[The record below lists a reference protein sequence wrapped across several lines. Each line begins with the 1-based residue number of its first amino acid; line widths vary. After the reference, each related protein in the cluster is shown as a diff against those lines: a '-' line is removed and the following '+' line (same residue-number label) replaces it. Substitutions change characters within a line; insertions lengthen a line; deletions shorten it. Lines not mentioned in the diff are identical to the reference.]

1 MKQIR
6 EWSAGLAARF
16 DRQTVAWGVAPA
28 AAAAAATL
36 GFAVPNYIRA
46 NGLRDETQ
54 RLEAVAGENISQ
66 RNNLIRLERSVAELR
81 DEARRRSRA
90 LTEDGERDAL
100 LDAVTRHADGTVVV
114 EQSIRTGARE
124 TAGAA
129 VAGPGVSRRQVTVEM
144 TASFDAAFGVLDAA
158 DGIDRL
164 ATPRVVE
171 FAAVAPA
178 AEQAIAGNP
187 VVRCTFIFDEWFRDP
202 ASAAAT
208 SPTVGGR
215 P

>member
-28 AAAAAATL
+28 AAAVAATL

-66 RNNLIRLERSVAELR
+66 RNNLVRLERSVAGLR
-81 DEARRRSRA
+81 AEAQRRSRA

-114 EQSIRTGARE
+114 EQSIRTGVRE
-124 TAGAA
+124 PVDAPMAGT
-129 VAGPGVSRRQVTVEM
+129 GISRRQVTVEM
-144 TASFDAAFGVLDAA
+144 TGSFDAAFGVLDAA

-164 ATPRVVE
+164 ATPRVIE
-171 FAAVAPA
+171 FSALAPA

-187 VVRCTFIFDEWFRDP
+187 VVRCTFIFDEWFRD
-202 ASAAAT
+202 AIAAPAT
-208 SPTVGGR
+208 STTGGAR

>member
-1 MKQIR
+1 MKR
-6 EWSAGLAARF
+6 LSAWTAGLSARF
-16 DRQTVAWGVAPA
+16 DRQTIAWGVAPA

-66 RNNLIRLERSVAELR
+66 RNNLVRLERTVADLR
-81 DEARRRSRA
+81 AEAQRRSRA
-90 LTEDGERDAL
+90 LAVDGERDAL

-114 EQSIRTGARE
+114 EQSIRTGVRE
-124 TAGAA
+124 PATAT
-129 VAGPGVSRRQVTVEM
+129 VGVGISRRQVTVEM
-144 TASFDAAFGVLDAA
+144 TASFDGAFGVLDAA

-164 ATPRVVE
+164 ATPRIVE
-171 FAAVAPA
+171 FAALAPA
-178 AEQAIAGNP
+178 AEQAIGGNP
-187 VVRCTFIFDEWFRDP
+187 TVRCTFVFDEWFRDTTV
-202 ASAAAT
+202 ATAT
-208 SPTVGGR
+208 SSVAGGR